1 MPHAIGTRL
10 RSIASADD
18 LRDRCVVDR
27 HTDCWH
33 FRKADGRPY
42 LHNQGQSIWLYGGR
56 FTTPPRAMWEFTT
69 GKPVP
74 STRVVYRTCD
84 SMDCINPAHL
94 RCQSRQQAVRQ
105 QVARNGL
112 TPGRAAALRAASAT
126 RTKLTPELRLWLLES
141 TQNGCETAHALGMSQ
156 GRINTIR
163 QQARQ
168 RLATAAPSIFA
179 VANAINTD
187 SLRKRA

>member
-10 RSIASADD
+10 HSIASAAD
-18 LRDRCVVDR
+18 LRERCVIDR

-56 FTTPPRAMWEFTT
+56 FSTPPRAMWEFTT

-74 STRVVYRTCD
+74 STRVVYRVCD

-94 RCQSRQQAVRQ
+94 RCQSRRHAVRQ

-126 RTKLTPELRLWLLES
+126 RTKMTPELLQWALES
-141 TQNGCETAHALGMSQ
+141 TQNGSEAAHALGMSQ

-179 VANAINTD
+179 LGDAINTH
-187 SLRKRA
+187 SMRQRA